1 MIFRRSN
8 KQTAPRNMAKPMTNK
23 AQNYGTSELAARKEP
38 GFVTSSNQPS
48 EQTMSITPPLNNTPM
63 HNNSANAPISPLAA
77 AQARRN
83 PNGPAPA
90 NYGRQDQPSKL
101 IVGRD
106 ITLNG
111 EIATCDHLVVEGT
124 VTATVKDG
132 QTIEILE
139 KGSFSGQVE
148 IEQADIAGKFNGDL
162 TVRGKLVIR
171 STAIVIGNIQYGS
184 LQVDHGA
191 VINST
196 LSALTKTAATET
208 STTLL
213 HANPAQN
220 NAAQNISATSLPSA
234 ANTQTN
240 AANTQNAT
248 TASLSMQQN
257 TYLSSVLEQPG
268 FLKSS
273 GQ

>member
-1 MIFRRSN
+1 MIFRRST
-8 KQTAPRNMAKPMTNK
+8 KQTAPRNTAKPMTNK
-23 AQNYGTSELAARKEP
+23 VQNYGGSELAARKEP
-38 GFVTSSNQPS
+38 AFISSSNQTS
-48 EQTMSITPPLNNTPM
+48 EQTMSITPPLNSSQTSSTQMNSSS
-63 HNNSANAPISPLAA
+63 SANAPISPLAA

-90 NYGRQDQPSKL
+90 NYGRQDQQSKL

-171 STAIVIGNIQYGS
+171 STAIITGNIRYGS

-191 VINST
+191 VINSN
-196 LSALTKTAATET
+196 LSAL
-208 STTLL
+208 STTSAADT
-213 HANPAQN
+213 HTT
-220 NAAQNISATSLPSA
+220 NATSSATILP
-234 ANTQTN
+234 Q
-240 AANTQNAT
+240 AANTQNGTNAASS
-248 TASLSMQQN
+248 ASLTMQQN